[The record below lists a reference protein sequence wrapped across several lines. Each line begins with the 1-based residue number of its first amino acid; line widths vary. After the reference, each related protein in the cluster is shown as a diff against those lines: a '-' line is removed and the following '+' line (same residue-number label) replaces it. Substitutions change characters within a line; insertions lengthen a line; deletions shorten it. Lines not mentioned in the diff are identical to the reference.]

1 MSDRHKLL
9 ILAKTY
15 MLINAAEGQLF
26 LIKGHL
32 TQEAK
37 YILEQAIKSVG
48 KFVKMMEKILT
59 EDSIETAY
67 DSTELITDVLDIIID
82 TSEKGTY
89 NEFKKYVELWKTGKN
104 LSQKE

>member
-1 MSDRHKLL
+1 MSEKHKLL
-9 ILAKTY
+9 VLAKAY

-37 YILEQAIKSVG
+37 HTLEHAIKSVG

-67 DSTELITDVLDIIID
+67 DSTELITNVLDIIIESSAAGKYD
-82 TSEKGTY
+82 
-89 NEFKKYVELWKTGKN
+89 EFKQNVLLWKEQN
-104 LSQKE
+104 LLQKEQ

>member
-1 MSDRHKLL
+1 MTDREKLL
-9 ILAKTY
+9 ILAKLY
-15 MLINAAEGQLF
+15 LLINTAEGQLF
-26 LIKGHL
+26 LLKDQL
-32 TQEAK
+32 TLEAK
-37 YILEQAIKSVG
+37 YTLEKAIKAVA
-48 KFVKMMEKILT
+48 KFVKIMEKVLI